1 MEEHNLVLKPS
12 ITQHQI
18 EVEDE
23 NRKFEH
29 TNTYKSCC
37 LTINKRALNFFTQAI
52 FSGAIIGFCIVMLST
67 NTDCATFSRYSPSDL
82 YHWNMGTEPSYER
95 LTGDIIINLPKLL
108 KIFEKYIYTNSII
121 V

>member
-1 MEEHNLVLKPS
+1 MEDQKNNLILKPS

-18 EVEDE
+18 EVDDE

-37 LTINKRALNFFTQAI
+37 LTIDKRALNFFTQAI

-67 NTDCATFSRYSPSDL
+67 NTDCATFSRYSPL
-82 YHWNMGTEPSYER
+82 
-95 LTGDIIINLPKLL
+95 LTFIIGIWVPNPHMKD
-108 KIFEKYIYTNSII
+108 
-121 V
+121 